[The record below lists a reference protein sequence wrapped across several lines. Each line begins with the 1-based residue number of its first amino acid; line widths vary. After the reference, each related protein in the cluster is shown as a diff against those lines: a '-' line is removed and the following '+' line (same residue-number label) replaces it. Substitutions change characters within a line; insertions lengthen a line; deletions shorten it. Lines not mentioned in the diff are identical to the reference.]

1 MLLCID
7 GGGWIGLG
15 GVWGVWSPN
24 PGIHL
29 MGPKVIISFNISFTK
44 YLLGDPNKIFRFGGW
59 GWGWGAEWSSG
70 ADKQRRGG
78 KSYSG
83 KHKCGCFGSI
93 GPDVTYT
100 ES

>member
-1 MLLCID
+1 M
-7 GGGWIGLG
+7 
-15 GVWGVWSPN
+15 SPR
-24 PGIHL
+24 
-29 MGPKVIISFNISFTK
+29 VIISFNISFTK